1 MLTADIAIVGLLS
14 PNCIE
19 KLININILRMFLQP
33 SLSFPNKKKKII
45 KNPNKTSRQV
55 RKKKEF
61 SGINSFSLILIKKI
75 VIYEW
80 VPATSVVNRQID
92 EERDGGLTL

>member
-1 MLTADIAIVGLLS
+1 MLIVDIAIVGLLS

-19 KLININILRMFLQP
+19 KLININILRMFLHP
-33 SLSFPNKKKKII
+33 SLSFPNQKKNI

-61 SGINSFSLILIKKI
+61 SGINSFSLILIKQI